1 MVNRY
6 NEIFDSAHNEYLQY
20 FVTIG
25 PFGLAAYLVLLVSS
39 VLRMIKKAGDN
50 PYVVATAFAVVC
62 YGAQA
67 FVNINLPIA
76 TPVMWTLLMMGLA
89 GCRDTDE
96 DRRKP

>member
-1 MVNRY
+1 M
-6 NEIFDSAHNEYLQY
+6 
-20 FVTIG
+20 
-25 PFGLAAYLVLLVSS
+25 
-39 VLRMIKKAGDN
+39 LRMIKKAGDN

-96 DRRKP
+96 NRREP